1 MTMEQQQSRVEQI
14 ARATLGYR
22 IYLHK
27 VVNGYYWSDWP
38 EDHESDETN
47 GVFFETP
54 AKALAT
60 VLEASDFL
68 NDPATGEPMI
78 LVIR

>member
-1 MTMEQQQSRVEQI
+1 MERQQNRAQEI

-22 IYLHK
+22 VYLNK
-27 VVNGYYWSDWP
+27 VPNGYYWSDYP
-38 EDHESDETN
+38 ESSDDDAPESQC
-47 GVFFETP
+47 FRATP
-54 AKALAT
+54 LEALKD
-60 VLEASDFL
+60 LLNASDFL

>member
-1 MTMEQQQSRVEQI
+1 MTQQERVQAL

-27 VVNGYYWSDWP
+27 VPNGYYWSDWP
-38 EDHESDETN
+38 EDHENDETN
-47 GVFFETP
+47 GTFFATP
-54 AKALAT
+54 LEALKN

-68 NDPATGEPMI
+68 NDENGDQI
-78 LVIR
+78 LMVIR